1 MFIWAASL
9 HGGRS
14 GDSLQ
19 AQPQAEGEQTC
30 EWAYKSRPTLLRSPQ
45 LCSVLALLSSPE
57 RQRQSRSRSAS
68 SLPSPPAAT
77 RAPPPPLF
85 SSRRRRRRRG
95 WRPPTSSGP
104 TRSMPGRSSTPLPSP
119 TPWSTS
125 APSSLVMPPTLFSL
139 RLCRCF
145 CLVDHV
151 PAATLRHLL
160 TASPYAVAI
169 IFSLLVL
176 EH

>member
-1 MFIWAASL
+1 MGGDLGTHCRPSPKQRGSKLANGPINLGPLYFEAHNCALSL
-9 HGGRS
+9 
-14 GDSLQ
+14 
-19 AQPQAEGEQTC
+19 PC
-30 EWAYKSRPTLLRSPQ
+30 FPLRT
-45 LCSVLALLSSPE
+45 PE

-77 RAPPPPLF
+77 RAPPPSLF
-85 SSRRRRRRRG
+85 SSRRRRRG

-125 APSSLVMPPTLFSL
+125 APSSLVIPPTLFSL